1 MPSHGLSL
9 SYENLTTEE
18 LIRVSMPSHGLSLSP
33 RPPGLPA
40 RLQRFNALTRAKPI
54 LSEIHNGQTLKVS
67 MPSHGLSLSIF
78 LLWRGIDSKCFNA
91 LTRAKPISKYAQKL
105 FFSTYYLSAHSYYTS
120 KFPVR
125 QSPFTKF
132 YNLFSLSLHV
142 TLVRISPISVL
153 PLRPQQHKYLKIQ
166 AFSTGANRSA
176 TISANLFFFQIS
188 ASCLFRISKAP

>member
-9 SYENLTTEE
+9 SK
-18 LIRVSMPSHGLSLSP
+18 ISGRRGMRSFVSMPSHGLSLSNEYY
-33 RPPGLPA
+33 
-40 RLQRFNALTRAKPI
+40 QNFVNMSFNALTR
-54 LSEIHNGQTLKVS
+54 V
-67 MPSHGLSLSIF
+67 
-78 LLWRGIDSKCFNA
+78 
-91 LTRAKPISKYAQKL
+91 KPISKYAQKL

-176 TISANLFFFQIS
+176 AISANLFFFQIS